1 MTDLSSISASELRD
15 RRKTLRRQRRLHL
28 LQGLWQILAMSGLT
42 VGVFWAA
49 TRPLWLIRSAD
60 QIEVSGNQLISE
72 KAIQSLVTLEYPQP
86 LLKVE
91 PAAIAQQ
98 LESKAPITQATVV
111 RHLLPPK
118 LEITVQERVP
128 VAVTLPP
135 TDAADSTASYIQVG
149 LLDADGVWMPQ
160 SSITF
165 QNEKPKLPTLKVQGM
180 QEQYRIYWPEIY
192 QAVTQS
198 PVNISQLDWRDPN
211 NLILHTELGVVHT
224 GPYSER
230 FGKTLTTLDQ
240 MRDLTKQFDRKQI
253 AYIDLTNPG
262 QPSVQ
267 VKTASKPN
275 PPAP

>member
-28 LQGLWQILAMSGLT
+28 LQGLWRILAMSGLT
-42 VGVFWAA
+42 VGIFWAA

-60 QIEVSGNQLISE
+60 QIEVSGNELTSE
-72 KAIQSLVTLEYPQP
+72 KAIQSLITLDYPQP

-98 LESKAPITQATVV
+98 LESRAPITQATVV
-111 RHLLPPK
+111 RRLLPPT

-135 TDAADSTASYIQVG
+135 ANAVDPTSYIQVG

-165 QNEKPKLPTLKVQGM
+165 QNEKPKLPALKVQGM
-180 QEQYRIYWPEIY
+180 QEQYRVYWPKIY

-198 PVNISQLDWRDPN
+198 PVGISQLDWRDPN
-211 NLILHTELGVVHT
+211 NLILHTDLGVVHT

-230 FGKTLTTLDQ
+230 FGATLATLDK

-253 AYIDLTNPG
+253 AYIDLTNPE
-262 QPSVQ
+262 QPSIQ
-267 VKTASKPN
+267 VKAASKPN
-275 PPAP
+275 PTVP

>member
-1 MTDLSSISASELRD
+1 MTDLSSISANELRD

-28 LQGLWQILAMSGLT
+28 LQGLWQIMAMSGLT
-42 VGVFWAA
+42 VGIFWLA
-49 TRPLWLIRSAD
+49 TRPLWLIRSPE

-72 KAIQSLVTLEYPQP
+72 KAIQSLVTLDYPQP

-98 LESKAPITQATVV
+98 IESRAPITQATVV
-111 RHLLPPK
+111 RHLFPPK
-118 LEITVQERVP
+118 LEVTVQERVP

-135 TDAADSTASYIQVG
+135 AAAADPSASYIQDG

-160 SSITF
+160 SSLTF
-165 QNEKPKLPTLKVQGM
+165 QSEKPKLPALKVQGM

-192 QAVTQS
+192 QAVIHS
-198 PVNISQLDWRDPN
+198 PVKISQLDWRDPN
-211 NLILHTELGVVHT
+211 NLILHTELGLVHT
-224 GPYSER
+224 GPYSQR
-230 FGKTLTTLDQ
+230 FGRTLATLDQ

-253 AYIDLTNPG
+253 AYIDLTNPE
-262 QPSVQ
+262 QPFVQ

-275 PPAP
+275 PTEP